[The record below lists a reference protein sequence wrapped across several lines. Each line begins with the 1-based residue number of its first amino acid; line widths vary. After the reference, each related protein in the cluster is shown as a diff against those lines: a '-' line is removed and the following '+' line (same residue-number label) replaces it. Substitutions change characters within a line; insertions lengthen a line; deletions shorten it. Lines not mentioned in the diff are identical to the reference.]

1 MPESSRPRTA
11 VLAILLGAA
20 VGAAAGVYLGA
31 VRLVEALV
39 WAHGA
44 PRLPGPVWFATIV
57 TCVVGGVLVGL
68 LQLRHGADTPHDLDD
83 ALLDI
88 DEVFAGEEERT
99 PPQKLTWLA
108 RAALLGVVSLG
119 FGASLGPEAPLLV
132 LATGLGRRVARL
144 LRLAEDE
151 ASYISAAG
159 ALSGLFGGPL
169 GSVVLP
175 VEGSRDRA
183 RAASLL
189 PYGVLA
195 SVAGLVAML
204 AVLPDGAGLRYD
216 LPAGDIGAGRALLGA
231 LGWAAV
237 AAVPA
242 TLAGLALM
250 ALTGPLRRSAERV
263 VASPVLRGALG
274 GLVLGACGAVAPLV
288 LFSGEHEAQELITD
302 AAGWTVGG
310 LIAVAA
316 LKLVATLACL
326 ATGWFGGQFFPAV
339 FTGIALGLIVVAL
352 APSVPVA
359 PVVAASA
366 AATATAMLRRPLAV
380 MLVLL
385 VFFPLPALLAMTVGT
400 AVATAAVHLL
410 GDRAPQPSPLVH

>member
-39 WAHGA
+39 WDHGA
-44 PRLPGPVWFATIV
+44 PRLPGPVWLATIV

-88 DEVFAGEEERT
+88 DEVFAGEEERN

-144 LRLAEDE
+144 LRLAEDQ

-195 SVAGLVAML
+195 SVAGKQ
-204 AVLPDGAGLRYD
+204 GAGSAASRDNVMVCAHYD
-216 LPAGDIGAGRALLGA
+216 SVIGAKGANDDGSGTVLTLELARIMRNLPTRANLQFALWGSEEVGLVGA
-231 LGWAAV
+231 RHYVSQLDA
-237 AAVPA
+237 
-242 TLAGLALM
+242 
-250 ALTGPLRRSAERV
+250 AERARVRGVFNNDMVGTSWDPAERYWVLSYDGQPNV
-263 VASPVLRGALG
+263 VNAQVL
-274 GLVLGACGAVAPLV
+274 
-288 LFSGEHEAQELITD
+288 
-302 AAGWTVGG
+302 AAGER
-310 LIAVAA
+310 
-316 LKLVATLACL
+316 
-326 ATGWFGGQFFPAV
+326 
-339 FTGIALGLIVVAL
+339 LGYRSQMSDVTQRGSSDHQAFQEQGM
-352 APSVPVA
+352 PSGNFSWRGVE
-359 PVVAASA
+359 S
-366 AATATAMLRRPLAV
+366 
-380 MLVLL
+380 
-385 VFFPLPALLAMTVGT
+385 PALLEPEYHSADDTIEENISMERLTVSMELIGC
-400 AVATAAVHLL
+400 AAYALA
-410 GDRAPQPSPLVH
+410 RQ